1 MKRAFVQALMILGG
15 FTATSV
21 SPAQIEGHPA
31 RWIALST
38 TAMGIT
44 GDIRSDPTGLT
55 IAGHHL
61 QLRSKQ
67 ELSAEEIRD
76 AASLFSRKGTD
87 NLSGAIY
94 RTYLGANTRL
104 FGSNTLCG
112 KKDTR
117 WVVVMLSGPEGAD
130 HRRSL
135 YLATFSGN
143 NAPDLRPSAID
154 KSVDLCGTYWY
165 ERSN

>member
-1 MKRAFVQALMILGG
+1 MKRALAQATAMLVSL
-15 FTATSV
+15 TATLVAS
-21 SPAQIEGHPA
+21 AQIEGHPSK
-31 RWIALST
+31 WIALST

-67 ELSAEEIRD
+67 ELSADEIGD
-76 AASLFSRKGTD
+76 AARLFSRKVTD
-87 NLSGAIY
+87 DLSGAIY

-112 KKDTR
+112 KKDTT

-135 YLATFSGN
+135 YLATFSGK
-143 NAPDLRPSAID
+143 NAPDLRPSVID
-154 KSVDLCGTYWY
+154 KSLDLCGTYWY